1 MSGKRNVSV
10 YSGHELA
17 NALYSTRQIQN
28 MIILRF
34 PQYHKLTLSPRIYY
48 GIFLGIEHP
57 VNLCRPLIVQSDS
70 LHLVSPLAPT
80 NAQLTLSLGFP
91 GDPMHSK

>member
-1 MSGKRNVSV
+1 
-10 YSGHELA
+10 
-17 NALYSTRQIQN
+17 

-34 PQYHKLTLSPRIYY
+34 PQCHKLTLSPRIYYY

-57 VNLCRPLIVQSDS
+57 VDLCRPLIVQSDS
-70 LHLVSPLAPT
+70 LRLLHLVSPFAPT

-91 GDPMHSK
+91 GDPMHNK

>member
-1 MSGKRNVSV
+1 M
-10 YSGHELA
+10 
-17 NALYSTRQIQN
+17 QIQD

-48 GIFLGIEHP
+48 YGIFLRIEHP
-57 VNLCRPLIVQSDS
+57 VDLCRPVIVQSDS

-80 NAQLTLSLGFP
+80 NAQLTLGLCFP
-91 GDPMHSK
+91 GDPMHNK